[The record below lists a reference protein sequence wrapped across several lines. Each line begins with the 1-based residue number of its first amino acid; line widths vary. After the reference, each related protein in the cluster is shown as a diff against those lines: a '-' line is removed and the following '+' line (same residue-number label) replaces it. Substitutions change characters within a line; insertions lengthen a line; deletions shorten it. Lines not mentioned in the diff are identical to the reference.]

1 MKHILHVRVIVQLLQ
16 YPRDVFLFDR
26 IIHHHCLLQ
35 ISSAHSKS
43 HCRQIGESHFPLE
56 LLLREGLLHRV
67 QLRRGAL
74 HNHRVVVFV
83 LNNVVCACF
92 QSQIEDMVL
101 IVVFGELTVR
111 TVSRT
116 NGERSCVFE
125 KKGSTADRAQS
136 AHSLRED
143 VSNLGN
149 CSLLVVG

>member
-1 MKHILHVRVIVQLLQ
+1 MKHILHVGVIVQLLQ
-16 YPRDVFLFDR
+16 YPCDVFLFDG

-35 ISSAHSKS
+35 ISSARSTS
-43 HCRQIGESHFPLE
+43 HRRQIGEPHFALE
-56 LLLREGLLHRV
+56 LLLRKCLLHRV

-74 HNHRVVVFV
+74 HNHRIVVFV
-83 LNNVVCACF
+83 LNNIVCACF
-92 QSQIEDMVL
+92 QSEIEDMVL
-101 IVVFGELTVR
+101 IVVFRELTVR
-111 TVSRT
+111 ATSRA